1 MKTNKPIEDVVE
13 EFRERFA
20 LKTTFFDLKENKDVV
35 TQIDDFLTKSLT
47 SLVERDTKEIKL
59 SHNKVALVDA
69 EDFDWLDQ
77 WRWTAHFNKDSLLTY
92 AVRLE
97 PNEETG
103 KRTRINMHREVIHAP
118 KGVMTDH
125 INLNTLDNRRS
136 NLRLATPSDNAH
148 NTRLPRNN
156 TTGYR
161 GVSKHS
167 NNYVAHINKDN
178 KYHYLG
184 YFSDPKEAA
193 FAYNKA
199 AIELHG
205 EFASLNKI

>member
-1 MKTNKPIEDVVE
+1 MKKLVLLLAVAAFIGFAFTNPTEVKSYKID
-13 EFRERFA
+13 
-20 LKTTFFDLKENKDVV
+20 KE
-35 TQIDDFLTKSLT
+35 TK
-47 SLVERDTKEIKL
+47 
-59 SHNKVALVDA
+59 
-69 EDFDWLDQ
+69 
-77 WRWTAHFNKDSLLTY
+77 
-92 AVRLE
+92 
-97 PNEETG
+97 
-103 KRTRINMHREVIHAP
+103 KRMRINMHREVIHAP

-136 NLRLATPSDNAH
+136 NLRLATHSDNAH

-193 FAYNKA
+193 LAYNKA

-205 EFASLNKI
+205 EFASLNAI